1 MKKITTIMVVMLIAL
16 FGISGTAFA
25 KHHHH
30 HKNEDNK
37 DDNGRKVPCLVKG
50 VRQMVKTEDVC
61 KDFDGTVVTDKTPQ
75 GGTAVSKEKIIA
87 QKIQDK

>member
-1 MKKITTIMVVMLIAL
+1 MVKRIFVIIPTLIFL
-16 FGISGTAFA
+16 LGISDVAFA

-37 DDNGRKVPCLVKG
+37 DDSGRKVPCLVEG
-50 VRQMVKTEDVC
+50 VQQMVGTEDVC
-61 KDFDGTVVTDKTPQ
+61 KDFGGTVVTDKTLQ
-75 GGTAVSKEKIIA
+75 KVTAASKEKITA